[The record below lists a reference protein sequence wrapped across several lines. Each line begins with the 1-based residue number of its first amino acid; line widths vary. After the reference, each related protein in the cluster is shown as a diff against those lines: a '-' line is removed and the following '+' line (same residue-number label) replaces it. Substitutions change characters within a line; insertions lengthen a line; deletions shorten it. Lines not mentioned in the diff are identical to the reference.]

1 MNLKNSTAILL
12 LLAGRVLAAGAAAE
26 IKVDQ
31 VGYLTGA
38 PKVALVAVAA
48 SQNAPTEFTV
58 KRAGD
63 GGIAMRGTLGA
74 AAADADSGDRVQAA
88 DFSKLTA
95 AGRYYVDVTG
105 VGRSWEFAIGPDVYD
120 AGHVVVPE
128 YFDPQDVFR
137 SDQVGLRIH
146 RRSG

>member
-1 MNLKNSTAILL
+1 MNLKNSTAIVL
-12 LLAGRVLAAGAAAE
+12 LLAGRVLAAGAATE

-63 GGIAMRGTLGA
+63 GGIAIRGTLGA
-74 AAADADSGDRVQAA
+74 PA
-88 DFSKLTA
+88 TE
-95 AGRYYVDVTG
+95 T
-105 VGRSWEFAIGPDVYD
+105 
-120 AGHVVVPE
+120 
-128 YFDPQDVFR
+128 
-137 SDQVGLRIH
+137 
-146 RRSG
+146 